1 MSVGEASTRG
11 GTSGRTRRVLVRVG
25 FALVA
30 VTVLSS
36 CADGS
41 KGSGSFSGRALGDWK
56 TASAE
61 TPAASGTPGSSAGTS
76 TPTDRAAGA
85 SFAVRGSVNQVS
97 VTDATPGAE
106 LRLLDSTGATAAT
119 GTADAAGSFVFRTVR
134 SGSGYTVAEPSSSE
148 TSDPVDVH
156 DVAGS
161 TPPQSFYD
169 SQKLQNGF
177 QYITTRDGT
186 KLSAA
191 VYLPP
196 GDGPF
201 PTVVEYSGY
210 NPSNPT
216 QDLKKEVAKLG
227 IDAATI
233 CDTITIICHKPAQP
247 SSLIAASMGYAVVA
261 VNMRGTGCSGG
272 SYDFFEPLQ
281 LLDGYDVI
289 ETVAAQPWVR
299 HGKVGMVGLSYPG
312 ISQLFVASTEPPHLA
327 AITPL
332 SVYDDTARGVLAPG
346 GLYNKGFALAWVKN
360 VLDEAKPLGQGW
372 EQKVIDGG
380 DTTCSDNQKL
390 RGQNVDAVA
399 KAKNTKFY
407 VPEVADPLNPAL
419 FADKI
424 DVPVFMTGAWQD
436 EQTGPR
442 FVNLWNKMTNA
453 PVKKFY
459 AFNGAHADG
468 LSPETLV
475 EWKAFLDFYV
485 AGERTPLPGFLTQFG
500 PQLVGD
506 TFGATLQF
514 PPERLLNGDF
524 ATLKA
529 QYEAEPEVHILWD
542 RGARPAN
549 PGAPESTG
557 TSTFTAWP
565 PPGQRAQRWYLQPKG
580 ALGSSKPTVSS
591 AASRWTT
598 DPALADKV
606 TLPGDKEGQAFDVA
620 PEFEWDQEP
629 AGDAAV
635 FVSAPLSSDT
645 VILGGGSADLW
656 IRSSGTDADL
666 GVTLS
671 EVRPDGKETYLQ
683 SGYLRASMR
692 KPGPDATE
700 LDPDHSGTEADTQPL
715 TPGEWTEARV
725 PVLPVGHVLRQG
737 SRLRISIHTPG
748 GDKPRWSWIVDPNAK
763 PTIDIGH
770 DRAHPS
776 SLVLPVVPGATG
788 YQKALPACP
797 SLRGQPCRTYE
808 PYTNTPAPN

>member
-1 MSVGEASTRG
+1 MSVRSEHTRHH
-11 GTSGRTRRVLVRVG
+11 GRARRRRTGRL
-25 FALVA
+25 ALGV
-30 VTVLSS
+30 VTIAAMSLLAS

-41 KGSGSFSGRALGDWK
+41 NGSFSGKPLGEWEPASSERASVTTPPVDAPVA
-56 TASAE
+56 TATFVAN
-61 TPAASGTPGSSAGTS
+61 
-76 TPTDRAAGA
+76 
-85 SFAVRGSVNQVS
+85 GSVNQVS
-97 VTDATPGAE
+97 VVDAEPGVE
-106 LRLLDSTGATAAT
+106 LRLVGSDGETAAT
-119 GTADAAGSFVFRTVR
+119 GTTDEAGSFVFRQVDA
-134 SGSGYTVAEPSSSE
+134 GVGYTVVGASDEV
-148 TSDPVDVH
+148 SDPVDVL
-156 DVAGS
+156 DAADS
-161 TPPQSFYD
+161 TPPQSFYT
-169 SQKLQNGF
+169 SQQLEDGF

-186 KLSAA
+186 KLSTA

-216 QDLKKEVAKLG
+216 QDLLDEVGNLG
-227 IDAATI
+227 LDAETI
-233 CDTITIICHKPAQP
+233 CTTITIICNKPAQP
-247 SSLIAASMGYAVVA
+247 SSLIAAAMGYAVVA
-261 VNMRGTGCSGG
+261 VNIRGTGCSGG

-281 LLDGYDVI
+281 LLDGYDII

-299 HGKVGMVGLSYPG
+299 NGKVGMVGLSYPG
-312 ISQLFVASTEPPHLA
+312 ISQLFVASTQPPHLA

-346 GLYNKGFALAWVKN
+346 GIYNKGFALSWAEA

-380 DTTCSDNQKL
+380 DTTCADNQKL
-390 RGQNVDAVA
+390 RLQNVDAVA
-399 KAKNTKFY
+399 KAQSAEY
-407 VPEVADPLNPAL
+407 YEPDLADPVNPAL

-424 DVPVFMTGAWQD
+424 NVPVFMTGAWQD

-442 FVNLWNKMTNA
+442 FVNLWDALTNA
-453 PVKKFY
+453 PVRKLY
-459 AFNGAHADG
+459 GFNGAHADG

-485 AGERTPLPGFLTQFG
+485 AGERTPLPTFLTQFG

-506 TFGATLQF
+506 TFGATLAF
-514 PPERLLNGDF
+514 PPERLLDGEFD
-524 ATLKA
+524 ALKA
-529 QYEAEPEVHILWD
+529 EYEAEPEVHILWD
-542 RGARPAN
+542 RGADPTN

-557 TSTFTAWP
+557 SSTFASWP
-565 PPGQRAQRWYLQPKG
+565 PAGLEAERWFLQPN
-580 ALGSSKPTVSS
+580 GSMASSEPTTSS
-591 AASRWTT
+591 SASRWTA

-629 AGDAAV
+629 AGGAAV
-635 FVSAPLSSDT
+635 FVSQPLAADT
-645 VILGGGSADLW
+645 VVLGGGSADLW
-656 IRSSGTDADL
+656 IRSSEAQADL

-700 LDPDHSGTEADTQPL
+700 LDPDHTGTEEDAAPL

-725 PVLPVGHVLRQG
+725 EILPVGHVLRRG
-737 SRLRISIHTPG
+737 SRIRISIHTPG
-748 GDKPRWSWIVDPNAK
+748 GDKPRWSWIVDRDAR

-770 DRAHPS
+770 DAAHPS
-776 SLVLPVVPGATG
+776 SVVLPVVAGATG
-788 YQKALPACP
+788 YQRTLPACP
-797 SLRGQPCRTYE
+797 SLRGQPCRTYT
-808 PYTNTPAPN
+808 PYRNTPAPAE